1 MLLLED
7 KMMGIFDD
15 IEINVND
22 EIYSDEIGEGDCPYL
37 EEAVF
42 AYEDDIVKKYNGYE
56 IETGATKCVIM
67 PHNCP
72 YVIKMPIKGIRLYEY
87 NEDIEE
93 DEIEYQE
100 YCNSNSDPRW
110 NYCEAEALTY
120 ELAEEYGVERFFAKT
135 FYWKMTEGD
144 YPLYLQEKVQTWHC
158 GAPSQRSSVLA
169 CNYYEQGIIED
180 EVWIAFFIDWYGII
194 NLEKL
199 IDFLADEG
207 INDLCDRNLGY
218 RKNGA
223 PVIFDYSGYNERM
236 GIW

>member
-15 IEINVND
+15 IDINIED
-22 EIYSDEIGEGDCPYL
+22 EIYSDEEGDCPYL
-37 EEAVF
+37 YEAIY
-42 AYEDDIVKKYNGYE
+42 AYESDIIKKYNGYE
-56 IETGATKCVIM
+56 KETGATKCVVM
-67 PHNCP
+67 PRNCP
-72 YVIKMPIKGIRLYEY
+72 YVIKMPIKGALSYDY
-87 NEDIEE
+87 NEETEE
-93 DEIEYQE
+93 DEVTYREYRH
-100 YCNSNSDPRW
+100 SNSDPRW

-199 IDFLADEG
+199 IDFLAEEG